1 LKYVLIQK
9 WWDANPNL
17 RHQPTDSFGFAEG
30 VDGDSSEFMRKNIKN
45 YPRYVECGGHRF
57 RRESAETV
65 PPLSGVH
72 KFKEKAAANLLR
84 HPASLKLRRTKG
96 YEGCDRRTP

>member
-1 LKYVLIQK
+1 VEVG
-9 WWDANPNL
+9 DL
-17 RHQPTDSFGFAEG
+17 RDVNVCRGREQCN
-30 VDGDSSEFMRKNIKN
+30 SSEFTGKNIKN

-65 PPLSGVH
+65 PPLSWVH

-84 HPASLKLRRTKG
+84 
-96 YEGCDRRTP
+96 